1 MVLSIGLIGFWKHQ
15 EPLIKTYAMNAIRNK
30 VQLIGN
36 LGHDPEIVEL
46 ESGIPMVRF
55 SIATKE
61 VFKNSQGDKVEEVQ
75 WHPVVAWG
83 KTAEIIRD
91 FVTKG
96 QEIALEGKLV
106 HRTYETD
113 QGEKRYITEV
123 KCHEV
128 LLLRSKTKEQEAT
141 S

>member
-1 MVLSIGLIGFWKHQ
+1 
-15 EPLIKTYAMNAIRNK
+15 MNAIRNK

-36 LGHDPEIVEL
+36 LGHDPEVVEL
-46 ESGIPMVRF
+46 ESGVPLVRF
-55 SIATKE
+55 SLATKE
-61 VFKNSQGDKVEEVQ
+61 VYKNSEGDKVEEVQ

-91 FVTKG
+91 YVSKG

-106 HRTYETD
+106 HRSYETD

-128 LLLRSKTKEQEAT
+128 LLLQSKGKQKEA
-141 S
+141 SS

>member
-1 MVLSIGLIGFWKHQ
+1 M
-15 EPLIKTYAMNAIRNK
+15 MNALRNK

-46 ESGIPMVRF
+46 ESGVPLVRF
-55 SIATKE
+55 SLATKE
-61 VFKNSQGDKVEEVQ
+61 VYKNSEGEKVEETQ

-83 KTAEIIRD
+83 KTAEIIQNY
-91 FVTKG
+91 VSKG

-106 HRTYETD
+106 HRSYETD

-123 KCHEV
+123 KCQEV
-128 LLLRSKTKEQEAT
+128 LLLQSKRKEKQEA
-141 S
+141 